1 MSAFPL
7 SPARGMTRLSLT
19 PLSVAHR
26 NMAFRSN
33 DYHGARWR
41 RFSLWTVQGLLAF
54 GVLTTQ
60 QAHAAVECEKF
71 QYGGERL
78 DYRSPADQRRIRDV
92 ERHHFPPATEN
103 LVRGISGVHPG
114 GDIDFLVRYSPNHHR
129 GLAALVRLS
138 LRDKTPRPAGVEI
151 PVECYLLR
159 ALEFRPSDAVVHK
172 IYGTYLARLGR
183 GPEALARFEQAEKL
197 SPDDAVVAYNLG
209 LLLTEKRDFERA
221 RMYAQKAYAGGVQL
235 PGLREKLARQGQWH

>member
-1 MSAFPL
+1 M
-7 SPARGMTRLSLT
+7 
-19 PLSVAHR
+19 
-26 NMAFRSN
+26 
-33 DYHGARWR
+33 
-41 RFSLWTVQGLLAF
+41 
-54 GVLTTQ
+54 
-60 QAHAAVECEKF
+60 
-71 QYGGERL
+71 
-78 DYRSPADQRRIRDV
+78 DYRAPADQRRIHDV
-92 ERHHFPPATEN
+92 QNHHFPAEVES
-103 LVRGISGVHPG
+103 LIRGLSSKDPG
-114 GDIDFLVRYSPNHHR
+114 ADIDFLVRASPNHHR

-138 LRDKTPRPAGVEI
+138 LRDKTPKPVGVDI

-159 ALEFRPSDAVVHK
+159 ALEFRPSDAEVHK

-183 GPEALARFEQAEKL
+183 DPEAIARFEQAEKL